1 MYLLKNAWKSLTR
14 SVGRNILIG
23 LIVLVIS
30 VSCCIGLS
38 IRQAA
43 EQAREQTLESL
54 SVTAQISVDRQSM
67 MQQSMMGEGGFDKS
81 QMMSIPNLT
90 IEEMQTYAK
99 ASTVKSFYYTAIISL
114 NGTDEVEAI
123 SNSTST
129 ADSNMIQGEG
139 MQMPQMEGGKGGGFA
154 KGGMG
159 SSREISQ
166 LLVIVQMKP

>member
-99 ASTVKSFYYTAIISL
+99 A
-114 NGTDEVEAI
+114 
-123 SNSTST
+123 
-129 ADSNMIQGEG
+129 
-139 MQMPQMEGGKGGGFA
+139 
-154 KGGMG
+154 
-159 SSREISQ
+159 
-166 LLVIVQMKP
+166 